1 MSRLLIL
8 PAFLLTLFVATPAF
22 SDSSEEYD
30 DVEIAKAEWSESV
43 FVKSPLWC
51 EKPTEECF
59 RRVDQS
65 AQAFLSSLYSIVD
78 FRPALRQR
86 MRNFRNC
93 ISKVEDTKRHRAL
106 LEFAKDNTHKWH
118 YTTPQIWA
126 LAMGTNFRHCS
137 VKK

>member
-106 LEFAKDNTHKWH
+106 LEFAKDNPYKWH
-118 YTTPQIWA
+118 LEIYLFWSV
-126 LAMGTNFRHCS
+126 AMEKKFPHCAN
-137 VKK
+137 

>member
-118 YTTPQIWA
+118 LEISLFWIEA
-126 LAMGTNFRHCS
+126 LEKKFPHCAN
-137 VKK
+137 